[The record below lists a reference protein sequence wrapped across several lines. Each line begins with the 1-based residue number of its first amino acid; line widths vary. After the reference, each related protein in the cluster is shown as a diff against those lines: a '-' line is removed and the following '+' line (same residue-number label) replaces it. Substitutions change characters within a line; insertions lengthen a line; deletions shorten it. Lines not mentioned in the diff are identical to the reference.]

1 MGKRHSRQAG
11 TEEPKENKKRSR
23 WKLKLKFLT
32 KKVKAPKTGEE
43 EKKVLSKKSPSDWQ
57 QHDEV
62 IEEMEDYHKELK
74 LK

>member
-23 WKLKLKFLT
+23 WKFWAR
-32 KKVKAPKTGEE
+32 KVKAPKTGEE
-43 EKKVLSKKSPSDWQ
+43 EKKALSKKFPGDWH

-62 IEEMEDYHKELK
+62 IEEMEDYHKEFK